1 MTQNKAEIT
10 YTINVENLVTFTKKQ
25 TFSKSIQGLKGLD
38 GADGADGTDGV
49 NGLPAYIHYAYASS
63 ADGQTGFSTT

>member
-1 MTQNKAEIT
+1 MTQNIASIT

-25 TFSKSIQGLKGLD
+25 SFSKSIQGSD

-63 ADGQTGFSTT
+63 ADGQTDFSTT